1 MTLGYFLAVGWPVLV
16 FMLALLVEAIARWCH
31 RAMS

>member
-1 MTLGYFLAVGWPVLV
+1 MTLGYLLVVGWPILV
-16 FMLALLVEAIARWCH
+16 FILALCIEAIARWCH